1 MYDVII
7 VGGGVA
13 GAYLAS
19 KLSGLNV
26 LLIEKNKNIILKDS
40 GIVSKDFLEFFG
52 DDLIRCPISR
62 MDAFSPSGH
71 TFTLNSRSPFA
82 YIIKREIFSRKLRLE
97 ARKSTT
103 ITYDNVR
110 GVTFGKDFVTVHAA
124 NGTYEGKMVVGADGA
139 NSTVRKYAR
148 IQRPLLSLGIM
159 VKTRSKMTGN
169 INVFFNK
176 YFSPDFF
183 AWIIPQNNEYGTISS
198 VRSRKYFEH
207 FKETQYLPDGCTY
220 ASLIP
225 TGYVKSY
232 ANRLL
237 LVGDACGQN
246 KPLTGGGIMFGLRA
260 ATHAAATINEAFE
273 KGRQDAGFLK
283 RYESLWKKDFAWEI
297 DKQFLVRMFYR
308 SLSNTDIDRVFKEIG
323 PHLEKLEGFD
333 YDKFSRA
340 WIKMPKFKMLK
351 LGISLALGAR

>member
-1 MYDVII
+1 MYDVIV

-26 LLIEKNKNIILKDS
+26 LLIEKNKNIVLKDS
-40 GIVSKDFLEFFG
+40 GIVSKDFLEFFDEG
-52 DDLIRCPISR
+52 LIKCPITR
-62 MDAFSPSGH
+62 MDAFSPSGN
-71 TFTLNSRSPFA
+71 TFTLNSRNPFA
-82 YIIKREIFSRKLRLE
+82 YIIKREMFSRKLRIE
-97 ARKSTT
+97 ARKNAT
-103 ITYDNVR
+103 IVYDNVK
-110 GVTFGKDFVTVHAA
+110 GVTFGKESVTVHGA
-124 NGTYEGKMVVGADGA
+124 NGTYEGKLIVGADGA
-139 NSTVRKYAR
+139 NSTVRRYAR

-176 YFSPDFF
+176 YYSPDFF

-198 VRSRKYFEH
+198 VRSRKYLEN
-207 FKETQYLPDGCTY
+207 FKEKQYLPTGMTY
-220 ASLIP
+220 AYLIP

-232 ANRLL
+232 ANRML

-260 ATHAAATINEAFE
+260 ATHAANTITEAFE
-273 KGRQDAGFLK
+273 KDRLDANFLK
-283 RYESLWKKDFAWEI
+283 RYESRWKKDFAWEI

-308 SLSNTDIDRVFKEIG
+308 NLSNADIDRLFREVG
-323 PHLEKLEGFD
+323 PHMEKLEGFD
-333 YDKFSRA
+333 YDKFSGA
-340 WIKMPKFKMLK
+340 WIKMPKLKMLK
-351 LGISLALGAR
+351 LGISLAMGAR